1 MTGERD
7 APVSGRSRRVNIM
20 PAKDLGLVTEG
31 WDYVPGQV
39 SVRRVRGTDNRI
51 KIQMRVDLGVLQM
64 EARGRP
70 DGHHPYGHE
79 SLLEYHLARVAA
91 YRQMNG
97 TDLGFSLDQK
107 ECREIREETF
117 QYYQR
122 YLANFVLE
130 DFEAVARD
138 TKRNLRAL
146 DLCVTY
152 AVEDEDRYGLEV
164 YRPYI
169 VMMHSQSMALLA
181 MRQSAYR
188 TALTHVEVGLQAIRT
203 FFKRMGQGKVFRHSG
218 EAQVLRTL
226 RREIRRHLPVDPIRD
241 LRKQLRQAIT
251 EERYEEAARL
261 RDELDA
267 ILLDPQVRLEEQG
280 QTRE

>member
-1 MTGERD
+1 
-7 APVSGRSRRVNIM
+7 
-20 PAKDLGLVTEG
+20 
-31 WDYVPGQV
+31 
-39 SVRRVRGTDNRI
+39 
-51 KIQMRVDLGVLQM
+51 
-64 EARGRP
+64 
-70 DGHHPYGHE
+70 
-79 SLLEYHLARVAA
+79 
-91 YRQMNG
+91 
-97 TDLGFSLDQK
+97 
-107 ECREIREETF
+107 
-117 QYYQR
+117 
-122 YLANFVLE
+122 
-130 DFEAVARD
+130 
-138 TKRNLRAL
+138 
-146 DLCVTY
+146 
-152 AVEDEDRYGLEV
+152 
-164 YRPYI
+164 
-169 VMMHSQSMALLA
+169 MALLA